1 VKYIAPGCS
10 PCHTLKPILNK
21 VIDEFDG
28 KIHFV
33 EIDID
38 KDPEIAENAGVI
50 GTPTVQLFKNK
61 ELVQEV
67 RGVKQK
73 SEYRQLIESNI
84 S

>member
-1 VKYIAPGCS
+1 
-10 PCHTLKPILNK
+10 

-38 KDPEIAENAGVI
+38 KDREIAENAGVI
-50 GTPTVQLFKNK
+50 GTPTVQLFKNQ